1 MRHSKNEVAH
11 YPEIMRC
18 VEMQLQSNFR
28 AAGVTDLK
36 IYWKSGELTAKI
48 KELVQEHPDTCSCMA
63 GYSRSTPPLNLDI
76 FAVVT
81 DGRKYEIVILEVK
94 LREAVGLN
102 QWSQLIGY
110 NLVSNARY
118 GLLINIDAGASSR
131 LEGILASDVDASRI
145 VRQKA
150 DGTTVEHLLGFME
163 WNTVT
168 QNFEYSGLGQ
178 IHSLSALSKAL
189 ISRFEYHTKRSVI
202 HHGKEVL

>member
-168 QNFEYSGLGQ
+168 QNFEYSGWGQ

>member
-1 MRHSKNEVAH
+1 MKHSKNEVAH
-11 YPEIMRC
+11 YPEITRC
-18 VEMQLQSNFR
+18 IESQLQSNFR
-28 AAGVTDLK
+28 AAGVTNLK
-36 IYWKSGELTAKI
+36 IYWKSGELTSKM
-48 KELVQEHPDTCSCMA
+48 KELVQEHPDTCSCIS
-63 GYSRSTPPLNLDI
+63 GYSRTTPPLNLDI

-81 DGRKYEIVILEVK
+81 NGINYEIVILEVK

-131 LEGILASDVDASRI
+131 LVGILSSDVDASKIIR
-145 VRQKA
+145 RKA
-150 DGTTVEHLLGFME
+150 DGTFVEHLLGFME

-178 IHSLSALSKAL
+178 IHSLSALSRAL
-189 ISRFEYHTKRSVI
+189 ILRFSDDV
-202 HHGKEVL
+202 V